1 MLTFNKEDTKKEKL
15 IVIGLWVIA
24 LYFII
29 GSSVA
34 MGVSIFAMQF
44 NGVTEGFGIVFVT
57 LGIGLLLKK
66 GWALQATAA
75 LSFMLILTTL
85 AVFFSYL
92 EGGSLDLDESIETL
106 GMLLLSLSCYF
117 IVTHPVSMKI
127 YEVDFIFFN
136 RVKSILYWTAGVGF
150 LGFGVSLL
158 YMTLY
163 VDGVYR
169 GFVVV
174 YGTIFFVGLGFVI
187 GILKAVF
194 FKKK

>member
-1 MLTFNKEDTKKEKL
+1 MLKFNKEDTKQEKL
-15 IVIGLWVIA
+15 IIIGLWVIA
-24 LYFII
+24 FYFIV
-29 GSSVA
+29 GSLAA
-34 MGVSIFAMQF
+34 MAGSIFSMQF
-44 NGVTEGFGIVFVT
+44 NGVTEGLGSVFVI

-92 EGGSLDLDESIETL
+92 DGSSLELDESIETL

-117 IVTHPVSMKI
+117 IVTHSVSMKI